1 MTGQVQTIP
10 AIPTGQSDQSEF
22 QTGQV
27 LSITS
32 GHFVHD
38 TFSAFISPL
47 LPLIIEK
54 LSLSL
59 TSAGL
64 LWGFIQIPGLFMPFV
79 GYLADRLSL
88 RYFVIFAPA
97 ITATLMSLLGLAPSY
112 SVLVLL
118 LLAAGASSTVF
129 HAPAPP
135 MISRVA
141 GDKVGKGM
149 SIFMAGGEMG
159 RTVGPLVAVW
169 AVSTWGLSGYGRI
182 MVLGWATSLILYW
195 RLHNIAA
202 RPEKRQDLRAMLP
215 AIRFL
220 FVPLLGITIAQ
231 QFMLTSLGAFLPT
244 FMSLNGAS
252 LWVAGASL
260 SIWELAGVGGALAS
274 GTLSDQLG
282 RKFVL
287 LAAAISSSIL
297 MFVFLNLT
305 GWLLVPVLLLLGFTS
320 LSSFP
325 VLLTIVQEQMPNHRA
340 TANGVFLSMSFVT
353 RPAAAYIIGMMGD
366 NFGLSTA
373 FLVAAGISL
382 FAIPIIF
389 ILPEHPSS

>member
-1 MTGQVQTIP
+1 MTGQVQSIP
-10 AIPTGQSDQSEF
+10 AIAAEQTQQPEF
-22 QTGQV
+22 QSGQV
-27 LSITS
+27 LTITG

-64 LWGFIQIPGLFMPFV
+64 LWSFIQIPGLLMPFV

-112 SVLVLL
+112 LVLALL
-118 LLAAGASSTVF
+118 LLAAGVSVTAF

-135 MISRVA
+135 MISRVS
-141 GDKVGKGM
+141 GQQVGKGM
-149 SIFMAGGEMG
+149 SVFMAGGELG

-169 AVSTWGLSGYGRI
+169 AVSAWGLSGYARI
-182 MVLGWATSLILYW
+182 MVLGWVTSLILYW

-202 RPEKRQDLRAMLP
+202 RSEQRQNLRAMLP

-220 FVPLLGITIAQ
+220 FVPLFGITIAQ
-231 QFMLTSLGAFLPT
+231 QFMLTGLSAFLPT

-274 GTLSDQLG
+274 GTLSDHLG

-297 MFVFLNLT
+297 LFIFLNLT

-325 VLLTIVQEQMPNHRA
+325 VLLTIVQEQMPHHRA
-340 TANGVFLSMSFVT
+340 TANGVFLSMSFIT
-353 RPAAAYIIGMMGD
+353 RPLAAYTIGLLGD
-366 NFGLSTA
+366 RFGLSAA

-382 FAIPIIF
+382 LAIPLIF
-389 ILPEHPSS
+389 TLPERPS